1 MEELGLALVH
11 LIDASLFCDLWGKT
25 GREKWS
31 LVEIPQWLKGRNFST
46 HAYNGLSR
54 LLYVNHSVAHV
65 LHKRV
70 PSCRCLAMNAVSLR
84 FSNWIRCLCIQPRKL
99 YGMKT
104 LSQLSTILG
113 KVGKRTQVKGIERQV
128 WRERNFFFYAW
139 NACQTPV
146 HRLLFWVLKLMLEAR
161 KNENFECLG

>member
-1 MEELGLALVH
+1 MEELRLALVH

-31 LVEIPQWLKGRNFST
+31 LVEVSQWEKGRSFST
-46 HAYNGLSR
+46 RAYGAP
-54 LLYVNHSVAHV
+54 VPVA
-65 LHKRV
+65 LGKPWCRSCSAQTV

-84 FSNWIRCLCIQPRKL
+84 FSSWIRCLCTQPRRL

-113 KVGKRTQVKGIERQV
+113 KVGKGTQVKDTERQM
-128 WRERNFFFYAW
+128 WRELNFFIYGW
-139 NACQTPV
+139 NARQ
-146 HRLLFWVLKLMLEAR
+146 LLCTWATFLCSEVNIR
-161 KNENFECLG
+161 S

>member
-1 MEELGLALVH
+1 MEELRLALVH

-31 LVEIPQWLKGRNFST
+31 LVEVSQWEKGRNFST
-46 HAYNGLSR
+46 VRTARLSQ
-54 LLYVNHSVAHV
+54 LLWVNPSVAHV
-65 LHKRV
+65 LHKPV

-84 FSNWIRCLCIQPRKL
+84 FSSWIRCLCIQPRRL

-113 KVGKRTQVKGIERQV
+113 KVGKGTQVKDTERQM
-128 WRERNFFFYAW
+128 WRELNFFIYGW
-139 NACQTPV
+139 NARQHLCTWATFLCSEV
-146 HRLLFWVLKLMLEAR
+146 NIRS
-161 KNENFECLG
+161 